1 MPIAF
6 VPMVAITANKKGK
19 TMRETIMLFI
29 VMDDTYQVYAMYDN
43 LQDAENVIAK
53 VGNEFWSI
61 DVEEVC

>member
-1 MPIAF
+1 
-6 VPMVAITANKKGK
+6 
-19 TMRETIMLFI
+19 MRDSIMLFI

-43 LQDAENVIAK
+43 LQDAEKVIAK